1 ELIPVVLLEIPIEVL
16 QQAVVNQTAYLR
28 QSHHVRRIGSRQSE
42 QCVLRDNREL
52 ILANVPLH
60 VRILAGE
67 LLREVDY
74 VGEPRLE
81 VALHRHW
88 LRAAGRLERGRGRR
102 RGTRSERGG
111 RALPRPGGHG
121 ECREATYR
129 QEDSHLPHRCTPM
142 SRITPVSRHPRCPR
156 RYSRPALLLAVSIV
170 SLRITPFSC
179 VDRHPDLYGNRF
191 PSLYWRPLSM
201 SREALVTAASV
212 LGRRAAA
219 V

>member
-1 ELIPVVLLEIPIEVL
+1 HPNLGRERLVVEDAGQAEVDAHRPQRSGPTGTSARASAKRGKLRGRELIPVVLLEIPIEVL

-28 QSHHVRRIGSRQSE
+28 QSHQVRRIGSRQGE
-42 QCVLRDNREL
+42 RCVLRDNREL

-67 LLREVDY
+67 LLREVDD

-170 SLRITPFSC
+170 SLR
-179 VDRHPDLYGNRF
+179 
-191 PSLYWRPLSM
+191 
-201 SREALVTAASV
+201 
-212 LGRRAAA
+212 
-219 V
+219 